1 LATPARHAP
10 LSTVHFAR
18 HVNHNMQ
25 DAVIIYDPA
34 TGLSSHQLP
43 ADKAALKEIAEIS
56 RANSIGFKL
65 YYKAGRPIYA
75 SFTSR

>member
-1 LATPARHAP
+1 
-10 LSTVHFAR
+10 
-18 HVNHNMQ
+18 MQ
-25 DAVIIYDPA
+25 DAVIIYDPG

-43 ADKAALKEIAEIS
+43 ADKTALKEIAEIS